1 MDNLKKNKFNLF
13 GENTVVIMAAIFIF
27 LAITIAYFSP
37 VLEGKKL
44 KQHDIAMFKG
54 MSKEIVDH
62 REATGEEPLWT
73 NSMFGGMPA
82 WQISV
87 KYDGNLMSY
96 IDKVVTLWLPY
107 PASYVFLYFFG
118 FFILML
124 VLKVDPWIGI
134 IGAIAF
140 AMSSYFF
147 IILGAGHTSKAHA
160 IGYMAPVLAGIILAF
175 RGKYWQGGL
184 LTAIALSLEIY
195 SGHLQITYY
204 LLIIVIIYGIFQIVE
219 TIKTGNY
226 SHFLKAAGILIAGA
240 ILAVLTYSTNL
251 WATYDYG
258 KDTMRGEPE
267 LTKNA
272 NVKSSGLDKDY
283 ITHWS
288 YGVGES
294 WSLIIPNVKG
304 GASGV
309 LGDVDAIEKA
319 DDAYRSAISQQT
331 NAYWGD
337 QPGVSGPVYVGIIVA
352 FLFILGMFLVKG
364 RLKWT
369 LFTITIISIF
379 LAWGKNWMPFT
390 DFFID
395 YIPGYN
401 KFRAV
406 SMTLVIAELAI
417 PILAFLT
424 LGKIVEDPSILK
436 RNRNALFISFG
447 LTGGLAL
454 LFYLAPATFFS
465 FMSGG
470 EKLQFA
476 QLLETNDAAQVNQYL
491 DSLKRVRIET
501 FKADAIRGFF
511 FVLAAA
517 GLVYLFSMQ
526 KVKRSWLIIGV
537 GVLILMDM
545 SSVNR
550 RYLNNENFI
559 RAREFDNPFTASS
572 ADNYILNDNS
582 DFRVLDISKSTF
594 NDASTS
600 YFHKSIG
607 GYHGAKLQRYQDLI
621 DYNIQGEIEK
631 VINELQ
637 TGSTLQRINEVFDN
651 LDVLNMLNTK
661 YVIYNPDG
669 MPLLNNST
677 FGSAWFVNEIITV
690 ANPDE
695 EIAELNNYDLGTT
708 AIVDNKF
715 SQITSKINISDD
727 SSATIV
733 QNSYAPNHL
742 VYSSKSN
749 SNQVAVFSEIYYDK
763 GWNAYIDGQKV
774 DYFRANYVLRAL
786 EIPSG
791 EHTIE
796 FRFEPQ
802 VFKIGERISFASSLL
817 LILLL
822 LGGIY
827 VEGKKYFI
835 N

>member
-1 MDNLKKNKFNLF
+1 
-13 GENTVVIMAAIFIF
+13 
-27 LAITIAYFSP
+27 
-37 VLEGKKL
+37 
-44 KQHDIAMFKG
+44 
-54 MSKEIVDH
+54 
-62 REATGEEPLWT
+62 
-73 NSMFGGMPA
+73 
-82 WQISV
+82 
-87 KYDGNLMSY
+87 
-96 IDKVVTLWLPY
+96 
-107 PASYVFLYFFG
+107 
-118 FFILML
+118 
-124 VLKVDPWIGI
+124 
-134 IGAIAF
+134 
-140 AMSSYFF
+140 
-147 IILGAGHTSKAHA
+147 
-160 IGYMAPVLAGIILAF
+160 
-175 RGKYWQGGL
+175 
-184 LTAIALSLEIY
+184 
-195 SGHLQITYY
+195 
-204 LLIIVIIYGIFQIVE
+204 
-219 TIKTGNY
+219 
-226 SHFLKAAGILIAGA
+226 
-240 ILAVLTYSTNL
+240 
-251 WATYDYG
+251 
-258 KDTMRGEPE
+258 
-267 LTKNA
+267 
-272 NVKSSGLDKDY
+272 
-283 ITHWS
+283 
-288 YGVGES
+288 
-294 WSLIIPNVKG
+294 
-304 GASGV
+304 
-309 LGDVDAIEKA
+309 
-319 DDAYRSAISQQT
+319 
-331 NAYWGD
+331 
-337 QPGVSGPVYVGIIVA
+337 
-352 FLFILGMFLVKG
+352 
-364 RLKWT
+364 
-369 LFTITIISIF
+369 
-379 LAWGKNWMPFT
+379 
-390 DFFID
+390 
-395 YIPGYN
+395 
-401 KFRAV
+401 
-406 SMTLVIAELAI
+406 
-417 PILAFLT
+417 
-424 LGKIVEDPSILK
+424 
-436 RNRNALFISFG
+436 
-447 LTGGLAL
+447 
-454 LFYLAPATFFS
+454 
-465 FMSGG
+465 MSGG

-491 DSLKRVRIET
+491 DSLKRVRIEI